1 MRLPFLAVLT
11 LAAAVLSGDGAAAQ
25 APPVRTLQLAFHPDG
40 LVSLSAQNVSVREI
54 LAEWARQCG
63 CYVVNWDKL
72 AGGPLTVPLQFERAP
87 QGKVLE
93 SLLRQAAGFVLTP
106 RRAGSQAIS
115 NYETIYILATSTA
128 SAGTYVPPVTV
139 PPAVMP
145 MPTPGSP
152 EDEIPGVGLQPGMR
166 PDPPAPPQQA
176 PPPGPGVPGMAPGT
190 AAPRPVGT
198 PGVFVPIVPVG
209 TPQSTAPAGQTP
221 GTATSAPP
229 MPVPIMPAPPQTR

>member
-1 MRLPFLAVLT
+1 MRSPVLAVLI
-11 LAAAVLSGDGAAAQ
+11 LAAAVLSGGVAAAQ
-25 APPVRTLQLAFHPDG
+25 APPVRTLQLAFHADG

-72 AGGPLTVPLQFERAP
+72 AGTPLAMPLQFERAA

-106 RRAGSQAIS
+106 KRVGSQAIS

-128 SAGTYVPPVTV
+128 AAGAYVPPVTV
-139 PPAVMP
+139 PAAIMP

-152 EDEIPGVGLQPGMR
+152 EDEIPGVGAQPGLR
-166 PDPPAPPQQA
+166 PDPPAPPQGA
-176 PPPGPGVPGMAPGT
+176 PPGPGVPGMAPGT
-190 AAPRPVGT
+190 VAPRPVGT

-209 TPQSTAPAGQTP
+209 TPQSPAPAGQTP

-229 MPVPIMPAPPQTR
+229 MPVPIMPAPPQAR